1 MSLDPKGTP
10 TIYPI
15 FARLEIA
22 EHLDGV
28 GG

>member
-1 MSLDPKGTP
+1 MSLDPERTP
-10 TIYPI
+10 TIYSI

-22 EHLDGV
+22 EHLHGV